1 MEVNFLTKKKT
12 IVLAILI
19 VGLFALSAVNA
30 ADNLTDDISSTDI
43 EINEITSSDSFK
55 SEDTANDNNVTDKPD
70 ILTIGENDNVSIDNK
85 ENVLSESSPSYTQ
98 YSLSVSDTTISAG
111 SSGSVT
117 ISITPVSN
125 SNYYAYDFYFRVY
138 DSNGNQKISENLYST
153 TKSTSRTYNIQAG
166 TLSAGTYTIK
176 LINYADSHVMDT
188 ATLKVTSSSSSNYYP
203 YYNDYSV
210 SLSDYSIT
218 EGYSGSIS
226 MYVTPSTSSNYK
238 YYYYFRVYD
247 SNGNRVISKT
257 YSSTSSTSSTT
268 NTYSLSSSTLSSG
281 TYTMKIENYYDGAV
295 MDSATL
301 KVNEVLRT
309 NPYYSDYSVS
319 LSDYTFTYGNS
330 GYIYMT
336 INPSTVSSYKYY
348 YYFKI
353 YDSNGNQKISQTYS
367 STSSSTSKSY
377 SLSSYALDYGTYTM
391 KIINYADNQVMDTAT
406 LKIVKSYPSYT
417 DYSVSLSDYSITYGN
432 GGTIYMTINP
442 SAVSNYKYYYYF
454 KIYDSNGNQKISQ
467 TYSSTSSSYSNT
479 YSISSYDLSP
489 GTYTMK
495 IINDY
500 DYGEMANATLT
511 IKPKQ
516 TNSYDTTF
524 SDLKSTINSAS
535 TYELIELNYDIS
547 NTDYSNSPISISKT
561 LTIDGKGHS
570 IDAKGLTRIF
580 SISGTDVT
588 LKNIK
593 FKNAYYSSGS
603 GGAIYWSGSNGKLI
617 NCTFENNKVDS
628 SYNGGAVYWS
638 SSYANITGCKF
649 INNTAYNG
657 GAVYLSSSYSNINNC
672 DFTSNVASYQG
683 GAVYSSSSTTI
694 SNSNFK
700 NNNAEYGG
708 AIAIGTS
715 NTVNIIKSSFNNNVA
730 NYGSAIKWSS
740 SLGTVTDCTFNGAKA
755 NSHKFMYISS
765 KLYPYF
771 YITAQDIAVGEK
783 LNLTIDWSYDLQG
796 NMSIGIFSERL
807 NKTVY
812 STVKQ
817 LNGLSNSINI
827 LIPNL
832 KASDYTLNVAYS
844 GDNIY
849 DERDI
854 INEFTVI
861 GKESTITFEVQDITW
876 GTPIVLNPKVTSGAT
891 GLIDIYVND
900 EYIDTMNVGSKYTLT
915 NVGGPSSIIELDYLG
930 DDNYKSSY
938 ATKSVNV
945 ERLNIAAAIPDE
957 IDSGYSTFTVTLNE
971 DATGSASATVGSS
984 SCYLVNSFNGTYTF
998 TTNSK
1003 IAAGTRMITVNF
1015 EGDSKYNPQTFTKY
1029 VDVKIK
1035 IPTIG
1040 LNIPNVRSGNSV
1052 TFRPTIDYGATGSF
1066 EIYVDGSYKTS
1077 ISVGNSYTLSSPST
1091 GKHEVRV
1098 RYIGDSYYA
1107 ACENATAF
1115 RAYVTDPIVAK
1126 NTQIIHNSGN
1136 YLKATFY
1143 DVYGNLLINKMIIF
1157 NVNGIDYYKRTN
1169 ENGTAILDEKFDI
1182 GIYPVKITNIDVNH
1196 QKTVYLT
1203 IFTSII
1209 SQNLTVYYNSGYDF
1223 NATLL
1228 DEDATPL
1235 SNSIVLFN
1243 VSGTMYNEKTDGYGY
1258 VKLVVPLPVGT
1269 YTITTMNTKTN
1280 EIAVNKLVVVTSIN
1294 SQDMSRAYNSGMDY
1308 KATFYDIDG
1317 SFLKNQTVTFE
1328 VDSKKYT
1335 VRTNNQGVAILN
1347 VGLDEG
1353 EYEIT
1358 SINPVTNQ
1366 RSVNKLIILERII
1379 NNEDVVVY
1387 GNAATYYRLRVIDNN
1402 AVVCGAGET
1411 VTFKL
1416 NGKTYNIKTD
1426 TTGYASLKIT
1436 EPAGIYEV
1444 TATYYGYTVENKVT
1458 VLENVN
1464 SILTVTTSNIN
1475 YGQNEVI
1482 NISVNPNYLDGIV
1495 LINITGNDGYN
1506 KVFRL
1511 NAATSIIRELS
1522 SLNATNY
1529 NVKVEYID
1537 FDNLIYSSAVKTFK
1551 VSKINPNIIVT
1562 VENAPFGENST
1573 ITVNVPQAEGNV
1585 TISVG
1590 GKTFNEYLVSDGV
1603 IVKRISDLRAGIYPV
1618 TATFNGNNNFNKASK
1633 TAQLNISKGSVG
1645 FYIDVKDII
1654 YGSDVNV
1661 KVAST
1666 FDGKVT
1672 LKLGPTTKTVDV
1684 VANKEITVNFG
1695 KLNAGK
1701 YTVNANIIPKDN
1713 NYAEESDSMS
1723 FEVKKATPTITV
1735 KAENIDFNQKTK
1747 ILVSI
1752 SNSIAG
1758 NVNLKL
1764 NGKDYTQIISSSK
1777 AIFNISDIPI
1787 GKYQITASFA
1797 GNANFN
1803 SASAT
1808 ASFEVKKIQNFNLAT
1823 PNAVSTYDNEFDL
1836 GLPDDAKGNVTLNIN
1851 GENYVAN
1858 VSNGKATL
1866 KLPQLS
1872 EGNYPYTIKY
1882 SGDDKYA
1889 GFSKTNMINIART
1902 TIKSCD
1908 MTVNS
1913 GSGYDYK
1920 TTFINTI
1927 GAPLANTQVH
1937 IAVNGKLFAV
1947 KTDPNGVAVLNIG
1960 LGEGT
1965 YDITSINPLTG
1976 EQAKSTLK
1984 IIGGVTKTTLTAGI
1998 VRTVY
2003 NGGKY
2008 ITLTLK
2014 DILGNPIN
2022 SAILEVKIAGK
2033 IKYATTN
2040 PKGQAKLTT
2049 NGLNTGTYKTIS
2061 AFAGNAKY
2069 SKVSVSSKVI
2079 VSKAKAKLT
2088 ASKKTF
2094 KVSVK
2099 IKKYTVTLKTNKN
2112 KAMKKVKLTLK
2123 VKGKTYKAITNN
2135 KGKATFKITK
2145 LTKKGKFKAVVKF
2158 AGNRNYKSLSKK
2170 VVITVKA

>member
-1 MEVNFLTKKKT
+1 LTNKKT
-12 IVLAILI
+12 IMLAILI
-19 VGLFALSAVNA
+19 VGLFALSTVNA

-55 SEDTANDNNVTDKPD
+55 SEDTANDNNVTDNPE
-70 ILTIGENDNVSIDNK
+70 ILAVGENDNVSIDNND
-85 ENVLSESSPSYTQ
+85 NVLSDSPSYSQ
-98 YSLSVSDTTISAG
+98 YSLSVYDTTISAG

-117 ISITPVSN
+117 IYITPVS
-125 SNYYAYDFYFRVY
+125 SSSYYAYDFYFRVY
-138 DSNGNQKISENLYST
+138 DSNGNQKISENLYSS
-153 TKSTSRTYNIQAG
+153 TKRTSYTYTIPAN

-176 LINYADSHVMDT
+176 LINYEDSHVMDT
-188 ATLKVTSSSSSNYYP
+188 ATLKVTGSSSSHTYP
-203 YYNDYSV
+203 YSTDYSV
-210 SLSDYSIT
+210 SLSDYSISK
-218 EGYSGSIS
+218 GSSGSIY
-226 MYVTPSTSSNYK
+226 MYVTPSTSSTYK

-257 YSSTSSTSSTT
+257 YSSSSSTSSTT

-319 LSDYTFTYGNS
+319 LSDYTFSYGNS

-367 STSSSTSKSY
+367 STSSSTSNSY
-377 SLSSYALDYGTYTM
+377 YLSSYALDYGTYTM

-442 SAVSNYKYYYYF
+442 STVSNYKYYYYF
-454 KIYDSNGNQKISQ
+454 RVYDSNGNQKISQ
-467 TYSSTSSSYSNT
+467 SYYSTSSSYSNT

-547 NTDYSNSPISISKT
+547 NTDYSNSPIFISKT

-672 DFTSNVASYQG
+672 DFTSNVASNQG

-700 NNNAEYGG
+700 NNNAKYGG

-715 NTVNIIKSSFNNNVA
+715 NTVNIIKSNFNNNVA
-730 NYGSAIKWSS
+730 DYGSAIKWYDSF
-740 SLGTVTDCTFNGAKA
+740 GTVTDCTFNGAKT
-755 NSHKFMYISS
+755 NSHKFMYITD
-765 KLYPYF
+765 KIYPYF

-796 NMSIGIFSERL
+796 NMSISIFSERL

-817 LNGLSNSINI
+817 LNGLSNSIN
-827 LIPNL
+827 LMIPNL

-849 DERDI
+849 EEREKND
-854 INEFTVI
+854 EFTVI
-861 GKESTITFEVQDITW
+861 GKESTITFEVQDISW

-930 DDNYKSSY
+930 DDNYRSSY

-971 DATGSASATVGSS
+971 DATGSTSATVGSS
-984 SCYLVNSFNGTYTF
+984 SCTLVNSFNGTYTF

-1003 IAAGTRMITVNF
+1003 IAAGTKMITVNF
-1015 EGDSKYNPQTFTKY
+1015 DGDSKYNPQIFTKY

-1040 LNIPNVRSGNSV
+1040 LNIPNVKSGNSV

-1066 EIYVDGSYKTS
+1066 EIYVDGSYKSS
-1077 ISVGNSYTLSSPST
+1077 ISIGDSYKISSPST

-1098 RYIGDSYYA
+1098 RYTGDSYYA
-1107 ACENATAF
+1107 ASENATAF

-1157 NVNGIDYYKRTN
+1157 NVNGTDYYKRTN

-1209 SQNLTVYYNSGYDF
+1209 SKNITVYYNSGYDF

-1243 VSGTMYNEKTDGYGY
+1243 VSGTMYNEKTNGYGY

-1269 YTITTMNTKTN
+1269 YVITTMNTKTN

-1308 KATFYDIDG
+1308 KATFYDVDG
-1317 SFLKNQTVTFE
+1317 SYLKNQTVTFE

-1347 VGLDEG
+1347 VGLEEG
-1353 EYEIT
+1353 EYDIT
-1358 SINPVTNQ
+1358 SVNPVTNQ
-1366 RSVNKLIILERII
+1366 RSVNKLTILERII
-1379 NNEDVVVY
+1379 NNEDVTVY
-1387 GNAATYYRLRVIDNN
+1387 GNAATYYRVRVIDNN

-1444 TATYYGYTVENKVT
+1444 TATYYGYTVENEIT

-1482 NISVNPNYLDGIV
+1482 NINVNSNYLDGFV
-1495 LINITGNDGYN
+1495 LINITGDDGYN

-1511 NAATSIIRELS
+1511 NAATSILRELS
-1522 SLNATNY
+1522 NLNATNY

-1537 FDNLIYSSAVKTFK
+1537 FDNLIYNSAVKTFK

-1603 IVKRISDLRAGIYPV
+1603 IVKRISDLRAGIYQITV
-1618 TATFNGNNNFNKASK
+1618 TFNGNNNFNKASK
-1633 TAQLNISKGSVG
+1633 TAQMNITKGLVG
-1645 FYIDVKDII
+1645 FYIDVKDSV

-1672 LKLGPTTKTVDV
+1672 LKIGATTKTVDV
-1684 VANKEITVNFG
+1684 IANKETTVSFG

-1701 YTVNANIIPKDN
+1701 YTVNANIVPKDN
-1713 NYAEESDSMS
+1713 NYAEESDSVS

-1735 KAENIDFNQKTK
+1735 KAENIDYTQQTR

-1758 NVNLKL
+1758 NINLKL
-1764 NGKDYTQIISSSK
+1764 NGKDYTQMLSSSK
-1777 AIFNISDIPI
+1777 AIFNISDMPI

-1808 ASFEVKKIQNFNLAT
+1808 ASFEVRKIQNFNLAT
-1823 PNAVSTYDNEFDL
+1823 PNVVSTYDNEFDL
-1836 GLPDDAKGNVTLNIN
+1836 GLPNDAKGNVTLNIN
-1851 GENYVAN
+1851 GKDYVAN
-1858 VSNGKATL
+1858 VANGKATF

-1889 GFSKTNMINIART
+1889 GFSKTNSINIART

-1908 MTVNS
+1908 MTVNA

-1920 TTFINTI
+1920 TTFINVYGT
-1927 GAPLANTQVH
+1927 PLANTQVH
-1937 IAVNGKLFAV
+1937 IAVNGKIFAV
-1947 KTDPNGVAVLNIG
+1947 KTDSNGVAVLNIG

-1965 YDITSINPLTG
+1965 YGITAINPQTG

-1984 IIGGVTKTTLTAGI
+1984 ILGGVTKSILTTSD

-2003 NGGKY
+2003 NGEKS

-2014 DILGNPIN
+2014 DVLGNPI
-2022 SAILEVKIAGK
+2022 SYEIIGVKIAGK
-2033 IKYATTN
+2033 IKYVSTN
-2040 PKGQAKLTT
+2040 SNGQAKLTT
-2049 NGLNTGTYKTIS
+2049 NGINTGTYKIIS
-2061 AFAGNAKY
+2061 TFAGNVKY
-2069 SKVSVSSKVI
+2069 SKVSVSTKVV

-2094 KVSVK
+2094 KVGVK

-2123 VKGKTYKAITNN
+2123 VKGKTYKAITNK

-2158 AGNRNYKSLSKK
+2158 AGNKNYKALSKNA
-2170 VVITVKA
+2170 VITVKA